1 MSMVGLLFSA
11 AYNFNDTTM
20 NGNIFTDDF
29 LLQGKVARRLYHD
42 FVKELPIIDYH
53 CHLPPEEIAGN
64 KQFANLTDIWLKGD
78 HYKWRALRTL
88 GVDENLIT
96 GGATDEEKFMTWAK
110 MVPLTVRNP
119 LFHWTHMEL
128 KSVFGITEYLN
139 EKTAPGIYKTCN
151 ELLQTNR
158 YTTKAI
164 LSSFKV
170 EYIGTTDEPWD
181 SLAYHKQLAD
191 ENFSIRVSP
200 SFRPDKIVCIEKK
213 EDFFEYLLALQNAS
227 GILIKDITSLLAALQ
242 NRVDF
247 FHTHGCRVS
256 DHGFIQMPGKLN
268 FSHALETEFAS
279 FVATQKNTFSDP
291 EAFMGFVLQELC
303 KMYHQKDWV
312 QQFHLGPIRD
322 NNTRL
327 NKKLGANSGFDSVG
341 DFPQALNMSIFFD
354 RLDQSDQLAKT
365 VIYNI
370 NPSDNEV
377 FASMLGNFNDG
388 SIKAK
393 MQFGSGWWF
402 LDQKDGMER
411 QLNALSNMGL
421 ISTFIGMIT
430 DSRSFLSFPRHEYF
444 RRILC
449 NLIGDEME
457 KGLLPNDETWM
468 GDILKNI
475 AYYNAKEYF
484 NL

>member
-1 MSMVGLLFSA
+1 MSSFFL
-11 AYNFNDTTM
+11 
-20 NGNIFTDDF
+20 TDHF
-29 LLQGKVARRLYHD
+29 LLQGKVAQRLYHD
-42 FVKELPIIDYH
+42 HVKDLPIIDYH
-53 CHLPPEEIAGN
+53 CHLPPDEIAAN
-64 KQFANLTDIWLKGD
+64 KQFSNLTEIWLKGD

-88 GVDENLIT
+88 GVSEDLIT
-96 GGATDEEKFMTWAK
+96 GPASDEEKFLAWAK

-128 KSVFGITEYLN
+128 KNVFGIAEYLD
-139 EKTAPGIYKTCN
+139 EKTAPTIYKTCN
-151 ELLQTNR
+151 ELLQKKEF
-158 YTTKAI
+158 TTRGL

-170 EYIGTTDEPWD
+170 EYVGTTDEPWD
-181 SLAYHKQLAD
+181 SLQYHQQLAA
-191 ENFSIRVSP
+191 ENYSIRVSP
-200 SFRPDKIVCIEKK
+200 SFRPDKIIFIDKK
-213 EDFFEYLLALQNAS
+213 EDFFQYLLALQNAS
-227 GILIKDITSLLAALQ
+227 GIRIVDISSLLEALQ
-242 NRVDF
+242 NRIDY
-247 FHTHGCRVS
+247 FHANGCRVS
-256 DHGFIQMPGKLN
+256 DHGFQQMPGKTE
-268 FSHALETEFAS
+268 FSKALEIEFTS
-279 FVATQKNTFSDP
+279 FVANQNGHFSDA
-291 EAFMGFVLQELC
+291 EAYMGYVQLELC

-322 NNTRL
+322 NNSRL
-327 NKKLGANSGFDSVG
+327 NKKLGANSGFDSIG
-341 DFPQALNMSIFFD
+341 DFPQALPMSRFLD
-354 RLDQSDQLAKT
+354 KLDQTNQLAKT

-388 SIKAK
+388 SSKGKI
-393 MQFGSGWWF
+393 QFGSGWWF
-402 LDQKDGMER
+402 LDQKDGMEK
-411 QLNALSNMGL
+411 QLNALSTIGL

-457 KGLLPNDETWM
+457 KGLLPNDEKWM

-475 AYYNAKEYF
+475 SYYNAKEYF

>member
-1 MSMVGLLFSA
+1 MSTYFL
-11 AYNFNDTTM
+11 
-20 NGNIFTDDF
+20 TDDF
-29 LLQGKVARRLYHD
+29 LLQGKIAKRLYHD
-42 FVKELPIIDYH
+42 HVKDLPIIDYH
-53 CHLPPEEIAGN
+53 CHLPPEEIATN
-64 KQFANLTDIWLKGD
+64 KQFANLTEIWLKGD

-88 GVDENLIT
+88 GVSERLIT
-96 GGATDEEKFMTWAK
+96 GNAGDEEKFAAWAK

-128 KSVFGITEYLN
+128 KRVFGITEYLD
-139 EKTAPGIYKTCN
+139 EKTAPGIYRSCN
-151 ELLQTNR
+151 ALLQTKD
-158 YTTKAI
+158 YTTQAI

-181 SLAYHKQLAD
+181 CLGYHKQLAE
-191 ENFSIRVSP
+191 ENFPIRVSP
-200 SFRPDKIVCIEKK
+200 SFRPDKILFIDRK
-213 EDFFEYLLALQNAS
+213 EDFFTSLGSLQNTS
-227 GILIKDITSLLAALQ
+227 GIVIKDIASLLEALQ

-247 FHTHGCRVS
+247 FHAHGCRVS
-256 DHGFIQMPGKLN
+256 DHGFIQMPAKTV
-268 FSHALETEFAS
+268 FSRELETEFSS
-279 FVATQKNTFSDP
+279 FVANKKGDYSDP
-291 EAFMGFVLQELC
+291 ETFMGFVILELC

-327 NKKLGANSGFDSVG
+327 CKQVGANSGFDSVG
-341 DFPQALNMSIFFD
+341 DFPQAQNMSVFFD
-354 RLDQSDQLAKT
+354 RLDQTDQLAKT

-370 NPSDNEV
+370 NSADNEV

-388 SIKAK
+388 SIKGK

-402 LDQKDGMER
+402 LDQKDGMEK

-468 GDILKNI
+468 GGIVKNI
-475 AYYNAKEYF
+475 SYYNAKEYF